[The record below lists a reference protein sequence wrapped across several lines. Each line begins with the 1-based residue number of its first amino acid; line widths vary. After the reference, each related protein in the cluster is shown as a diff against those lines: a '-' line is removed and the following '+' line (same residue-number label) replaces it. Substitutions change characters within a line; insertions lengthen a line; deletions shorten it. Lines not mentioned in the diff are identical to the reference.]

1 MKHLK
6 LFENFNNI
14 ESDIRSIFLDLED
27 SGFTIDIHNLEKVD
41 QYIIG
46 IKKLE
51 ESIYFPKVRPFEVN
65 NDIIDCILRLK
76 EFATIEGFEVN
87 NISVN
92 HTHYPTSQS
101 ENVNIT
107 DDGLFIKRPDYV
119 GMKFDEV
126 KVDYPI
132 MWISIKLKKI

>member
-46 IKKLE
+46 IIKIE
-51 ESIYFPKVRPFEVN
+51 ESIYFPKDRTF
-65 NDIIDCILRLK
+65 
-76 EFATIEGFEVN
+76 
-87 NISVN
+87 
-92 HTHYPTSQS
+92 
-101 ENVNIT
+101 
-107 DDGLFIKRPDYV
+107 
-119 GMKFDEV
+119 
-126 KVDYPI
+126 
-132 MWISIKLKKI
+132 

>member
-6 LFENFNNI
+6 LYENFGGI
-14 ESDIRSIFLDLED
+14 ESDIKSIFLDLED
-27 SGFTIDIHNLEKVD
+27 RGFTIDILDLKTTN
-41 QYIIG
+41 QYLIG

-51 ESIYFPKVRPFEVN
+51 GTTLPHVISFEVD

-76 EFATIEGFEVN
+76 EFAPDEGFEVDKVT
-87 NISVN
+87 IN
-92 HTHYPTSQS
+92 HPFHKQQS
-101 ENVNIT
+101 SDVNIT
-107 DDGLFIKRPDYV
+107 DEGFFVKSVYGAP
-119 GMKFDEV
+119 FQPDEV

>member
-6 LFENFNNI
+6 LYENFGGI
-14 ESDIRSIFLDLED
+14 ESDIKSIFLDLED
-27 SGFTIDIHNLEKVD
+27 RGFTIDILNLEKVS
-41 QYIIG
+41 QYLIG

-51 ESIYFPKVRPFEVN
+51 GTALPHVTSFEVD

-76 EFATIEGFEVN
+76 EFAPDEGFTVD

-92 HTHYPTSQS
+92 HPHFGSQS
-101 ENVNIT
+101 ENANIT
-107 DDGLFIKRPDYV
+107 DEGLFVKMADYINREF
-119 GMKFDEV
+119 KLR

>member
-6 LFENFNNI
+6 LFENFNDI
-14 ESDIRSIFLDLED
+14 DSDIRSIFLDLED

-41 QYIIG
+41 QYLIG

-51 ESIYFPKVRPFEVN
+51 GSISFPQVSPFEVD

-76 EFATIEGFEVN
+76 EFSPDEGFEVDKVT
-87 NISVN
+87 IN
-92 HTHYPTSQS
+92 HAFHNQQS
-101 ENVNIT
+101 RDVNIT
-107 DDGLFIKRPDYV
+107 DEGFFVKSVYGSP
-119 GMKFDEV
+119 FQPDEV

>member
-6 LFENFNNI
+6 LFENFNDI
-14 ESDIRSIFLDLED
+14 DSDIRSIFLDLED
-27 SGFTIDIHNLEKVD
+27 SGFTIDILNLKTTN
-41 QYIIG
+41 QYLIG

-51 ESIYFPKVRPFEVN
+51 GSISFTQVSPFEVD

-76 EFATIEGFEVN
+76 EFAPDEGFEVDKVT
-87 NISVN
+87 IN
-92 HTHYPTSQS
+92 HPFHKQQS
-101 ENVNIT
+101 SDVNIT
-107 DDGLFIKRPDYV
+107 NEGFFVKSVYGAP
-119 GMKFDEV
+119 FQPDEV